1 MQRRVCLHEILDIF
15 LLRDRLFRLP
25 RARVR
30 VALFSVEIQI
40 FLPVFLLADAADDV
54 RLRPDEIGLHHIDRA
69 GGIRL
74 LKRPHIWHGDQIL
87 VPDLLRRGQAEA
99 VINGADAAA
108 ELVFKIDRIVNHLE
122 VRMILPRPQRQIVL
136 LPRGLQR
143 LIARLVS
150 EVIGKLR
157 ALGARNQMQ
166 NRVVARE
173 HFLLGFAEVRQNLPE
188 LLVRDIRL
196 VVKQRPVVDDQHV
209 FLRHHLRALQRQFFL
224 MQLVCDHKILKIQHR
239 HAVAERA
246 DAEAGNQLRRRL
258 RNRNHLPAVVLLE
271 LLENAADERR
281 FACGGSAGQNNS
293 CDALCHAAGSSPSI
307 NKLPILYHL

>member
-1 MQRRVCLHEILDIF
+1 MV
-15 LLRDRLFRLP
+15 
-25 RARVR
+25 
-30 VALFSVEIQI
+30 
-40 FLPVFLLADAADDV
+40 
-54 RLRPDEIGLHHIDRA
+54 
-69 GGIRL
+69 
-74 LKRPHIWHGDQIL
+74 
-87 VPDLLRRGQAEA
+87 
-99 VINGADAAA
+99 
-108 ELVFKIDRIVNHLE
+108 
-122 VRMILPRPQRQIVL
+122 LPRPQRQIVL

-166 NRVVARE
+166 NRVVARK
-173 HFLLGFAEVRQNLPE
+173 HLLLGFAEVRQNLPE

-196 VVKQRPVVDDQHV
+196 VVKQRPVVDDQYV
-209 FLRHHLRALQRQFFL
+209 FLRHHLRALERQLFL
-224 MQLVCDHKILKIQHR
+224 VQLVCDHKILKIQHR

>member
-1 MQRRVCLHEILDIF
+1 M
-15 LLRDRLFRLP
+15 
-25 RARVR
+25 
-30 VALFSVEIQI
+30 
-40 FLPVFLLADAADDV
+40 
-54 RLRPDEIGLHHIDRA
+54 
-69 GGIRL
+69 
-74 LKRPHIWHGDQIL
+74 
-87 VPDLLRRGQAEA
+87 PDLLRRGQAEA

-108 ELVFKIDRIVNHLE
+108 QLIFKVDRIVNHPQI
-122 VRMILPRPQRQIVL
+122 RMILPRPQRQIVL

-143 LIARLVS
+143 LIARFIAKIV
-150 EVIGKLR
+150 GKLR

-209 FLRHHLRALQRQFFL
+209 FLRHHLRALERQLFL

-246 DAEAGNQLRRRL
+246 DAEARNQLRRRL

-293 CDALCHAAGSSPSI
+293 CDALCHDAGSSPSI

>member
-1 MQRRVCLHEILDIF
+1 MV
-15 LLRDRLFRLP
+15 
-25 RARVR
+25 
-30 VALFSVEIQI
+30 
-40 FLPVFLLADAADDV
+40 
-54 RLRPDEIGLHHIDRA
+54 
-69 GGIRL
+69 
-74 LKRPHIWHGDQIL
+74 
-87 VPDLLRRGQAEA
+87 
-99 VINGADAAA
+99 
-108 ELVFKIDRIVNHLE
+108 
-122 VRMILPRPQRQIVL
+122 LPRPQRQIVL

-157 ALGARNQMQ
+157 ALGARDQMQ

-173 HFLLGFAEVRQNLPE
+173 HLLLGFAEVRQNLPE

-209 FLRHHLRALQRQFFL
+209 FLRHHLRALQRQLFL

-293 CDALCHAAGSSPSI
+293 CDVLCHAAGSSPSI
-307 NKLPILYHL
+307 ATHIVPSGAEKARAAWKNRPRRPVFREITAQTGCYRALHRSRSAPEAAHAAPAQ